1 MKNKK
6 HSKEKN
12 GREGCELWSRAEDV
26 PATRYKEKTCLA
38 SRAAQYMYQ
47 PYTTTGARK
56 RHGAVAAD
64 FYTSQPLRLAIRQNS
79 AKLPSVHWYND
90 AKSWQGGH
98 HARCRPMLF
107 ASVHQTRM
115 NARCYPHPVAIRPI
129 NHTMHENQVLSTS
142 SSTLI
147 QAIQAEALSSRAM
160 ASYSCLTMVSHVDH
174 GTSHHAHGETHCG
187 SLQQRRAPYLFC
199 SYNHLRWCAN
209 IRGPG
214 SSSPLRA
221 GVESMSQPYGRLL
234 LLVCAVTALQW
245 FSPALPEVT
254 FGADL
259 KDKSSASGAI
269 VLKNDAIAM
278 RHCILSGYLRAQCE

>member
-1 MKNKK
+1 
-6 HSKEKN
+6 
-12 GREGCELWSRAEDV
+12 
-26 PATRYKEKTCLA
+26 
-38 SRAAQYMYQ
+38 
-47 PYTTTGARK
+47 
-56 RHGAVAAD
+56 
-64 FYTSQPLRLAIRQNS
+64 
-79 AKLPSVHWYND
+79 
-90 AKSWQGGH
+90 
-98 HARCRPMLF
+98 
-107 ASVHQTRM
+107 
-115 NARCYPHPVAIRPI
+115 
-129 NHTMHENQVLSTS
+129 MHEDQVLSTS

-174 GTSHHAHGETHCG
+174 GTSHHAHGGTHCE

-209 IRGPG
+209 IRGPD

-278 RHCILSGYLRAQCE
+278 RHCILSGYLRGQCE